1 MSKSLKFM
9 LISYY
14 YYLKGEAKASQNY
27 LIFLILPIV
36 WVVTLRSV
44 CQVPF
49 VHWFIY
55 ELPVS
60 GGVTHQ
66 VWLCSPPLHRGPC
79 HSPPLISSHLVLTA
93 ETCLTG
99 HLRYLRSCQKAGK
112 IWEDF
117 KNLAELAFSRIILY
131 DTFILF
137 PNLRCLIFFF
147 FHCWNEPTRSLGR
160 VRKLWKYKN
169 HRMFQLSLN
178 HGHLY
183 FQIIRWQMGPG
194 FTINRI

>member
-1 MSKSLKFM
+1 MIKILMSKSLKFM

-27 LIFLILPIV
+27 FTFLILPIM
-36 WVVTLRSV
+36 WVVTLHSV
-44 CQVPF
+44 YQGSFYAPAHLRTAGV
-49 VHWFIY
+49 
-55 ELPVS
+55 
-60 GGVTHQ
+60 GGCDPPGVA
-66 VWLCSPPLHRGPC
+66 VSPPLHRGPW
-79 HSPPLISSHLVLTA
+79 HSPPLISSHLVLAA

-147 FHCWNEPTRSLGR
+147 FSTAEMG
-160 VRKLWKYKN
+160 
-169 HRMFQLSLN
+169 QLEA
-178 HGHLY
+178 
-183 FQIIRWQMGPG
+183 
-194 FTINRI
+194 